1 MVVNIDSGRLPLKYK
16 NQDLQ
21 GLRRW
26 HMSRNVLLSTAMLCP
41 LSCLRN
47 LGAQTPSFQP
57 DVASGQNLNSIAKT
71 IAIERPLI
79 DVSSIAVPEFDT
91 SGDSIMVSST
101 EDSLPDDPAQQNPV
115 PTRKPQTKRILGIV
129 PNFRA
134 VSTDEKLPPQT
145 VKEKFV
151 TTTQDSFDYSA
162 AVIPIV
168 LAGYSMAVDANPS
181 FGQGLSGYG
190 QYLWRAALDQ
200 TSENYLVEFVV
211 PVMTRQDSRY
221 YTLGR
226 GGFFKRTGYALSRA
240 VITRSDSGKNV
251 FNTSEVV
258 GAGASA
264 GLSSTY
270 YPASQ
275 RSFSSTVDQWG
286 LNVGVDAFTFVL
298 KEFWPDIN
306 HKFFHYDDPK

>member
-1 MVVNIDSGRLPLKYK
+1 MLC
-16 NQDLQ
+16 
-21 GLRRW
+21 
-26 HMSRNVLLSTAMLCP
+26 LLSCTC
-41 LSCLRN
+41 N
-47 LGAQTPSFQP
+47 LAAQATSVQR
-57 DVASGQNLNSIAKT
+57 DLLSGQDLNSITKA

-79 DVSSIAVPEFDT
+79 DVSSIAVPEFDM
-91 SGDSIMVSST
+91 SGGSRIDSST
-101 EDSLPDDPAQQNPV
+101 DNDLPDDPTQQNPV
-115 PTRKPQTKRILGIV
+115 PPRKPQTKRILGVI

-145 VKEKFV
+145 VKEKFI

-168 LAGYSMAVDANPS
+168 LAGYSMAIDANPS
-181 FGQGLSGYG
+181 FGEGLSGYG

-200 TSENYLVEFVV
+200 TTENYLVEFVV
-211 PVMTRQDSRY
+211 PVITRQDSRY

-251 FNTSEVV
+251 FNTSEIV

-275 RSFSSTVDQWG
+275 RSFSDTADQWG
-286 LNVGVDAFTFVL
+286 LNIGVDAFTFVL

>member
-1 MVVNIDSGRLPLKYK
+1 MVVPVDSRHLPLIHK
-16 NQDLQ
+16 NCDCRR
-21 GLRRW
+21 LRRGYTG
-26 HMSRNVLLSTAMLCP
+26 RNFLVSTAMLCL
-41 LSCLRN
+41 LSCTSN
-47 LGAQTPSFQP
+47 LGAQTTSVQL
-57 DVASGQNLNSIAKT
+57 DVLSGQDLNSITKT

-91 SGDSIMVSST
+91 SVDSRMDSST
-101 EDSLPDDPAQQNPV
+101 EDDLPDDPTQQNPV

-145 VKEKFV
+145 VKEKFM

-168 LAGYSMAVDANPS
+168 LAGYSMAIDANPS

-200 TSENYLVEFVV
+200 TTENYLVEFVV
-211 PVMTRQDSRY
+211 PVITRQDSRY

-226 GGFFKRTGYALSRA
+226 GGFFRRTGYALSRA

-251 FNTSEVV
+251 FNTSEIV

-286 LNVGVDAFTFVL
+286 LNIGVDAGTFVL

>member
-1 MVVNIDSGRLPLKYK
+1 MAVNADSGHLPVIFK
-16 NQDLQ
+16 NQNIW

-26 HMSRNVLLSTAMLCP
+26 HMSRNVLLSPAMLC
-41 LSCLRN
+41 LLFCIHN
-47 LGAQTPSFQP
+47 LGAQTSSFQP
-57 DVASGQNLNSIAKT
+57 DVPSGEDLNSIIKT
-71 IAIERPLI
+71 IAIERPVINLA
-79 DVSSIAVPEFDT
+79 SAAVAELDT
-91 SGDSIMVSST
+91 SGNLRVDSST
-101 EDSLPDDPAQQNPV
+101 EDSLPDDPTQQNPV

-145 VKEKFV
+145 VKEKFM
-151 TTTQDSFDYSA
+151 TTTQDSLDYSA
-162 AVIPIV
+162 AVIPIA

-211 PVMTRQDSRY
+211 PVITRQDSRY

-226 GGFFKRTGYALSRA
+226 GGFFKRSGYALSRA

-251 FNTSEVV
+251 FNTSEIV

-306 HKFFHYDDPK
+306 H

>member
-1 MVVNIDSGRLPLKYK
+1 
-16 NQDLQ
+16 
-21 GLRRW
+21 
-26 HMSRNVLLSTAMLCP
+26 MSRNLLLSATILC
-41 LSCLRN
+41 LLFCIGI
-47 LGAQTPSFQP
+47 LGAQTPSLQP
-57 DVASGQNLNSIAKT
+57 NAPSGQDLNSMAKA
-71 IAIERPLI
+71 IAIERQLV
-79 DVSSIAVPEFDT
+79 DVSSFTASEFDT
-91 SGDSIMVSST
+91 SGDGRTASSP
-101 EDSLPDDPAQQNPV
+101 EDDLPDDPTQQNPV
-115 PTRKPQTKRILGIV
+115 PTRKPQTKRILGII

-145 VKEKFV
+145 VKEKFM

-168 LAGYSMAVDANPS
+168 LAGYSMAIDANPS
-181 FGQGLSGYG
+181 FGQGVAGYG

-200 TSENYLVEFVV
+200 TTENYLVEFVV
-211 PVMTRQDSRY
+211 PVLTRQDSRY

-240 VITRSDSGKNV
+240 VITRSDSAKNV

-286 LNVGVDAFTFVL
+286 LNIGVDAFTFVL

>member
-1 MVVNIDSGRLPLKYK
+1 MVVKIVPGNLSFLHK
-16 NQDLQ
+16 NHSFPE
-21 GLRRW
+21 LRRW
-26 HMSRNVLLSTAMLCP
+26 RGRRNFRLLAATVGLLSCIGN
-41 LSCLRN
+41 S
-47 LGAQTPSFQP
+47 GAQKRSVEP
-57 DVASGQNLNSIAKT
+57 DGLNGQDLNSITKT
-71 IAIERPLI
+71 IAIDRPLI
-79 DVSSIAVPEFDT
+79 DAASSAVAEFDT
-91 SGDSIMVSST
+91 YSDLRVASS
-101 EDSLPDDPAQQNPV
+101 DDNDLPDDPTQQNPV
-115 PTRKPQTKRILGIV
+115 PTRRPQTKRILGII

-145 VKEKFV
+145 VKEKFM

-168 LAGYSMAVDANPS
+168 LAGYSMAIDANPS

-200 TSENYLVEFVV
+200 TTENYLVEFVV
-211 PVMTRQDSRY
+211 PVITRQDSRY

-226 GGFFKRTGYALSRA
+226 GGFFKRTGYAVSRA
-240 VITRSDSGKNV
+240 VVTRSDSGKNV
-251 FNTSEVV
+251 FNTSEIV

-264 GLSSTY
+264 GISSTY

-275 RSFSSTVDQWG
+275 RSFSNTADQWG

>member
-1 MVVNIDSGRLPLKYK
+1 MVVYIDPGHLPLIHKDDDSRQKKRGYT
-16 NQDLQ
+16 
-21 GLRRW
+21 RR
-26 HMSRNVLLSTAMLCP
+26 NFLLSITMLC
-41 LSCLRN
+41 LLFCMRS
-47 LGAQTPSFQP
+47 LGAQALSIQP
-57 DVASGQNLNSIAKT
+57 DRFPGQDLNSITKT
-71 IAIERPLI
+71 IAIERSLI
-79 DVSSIAVPEFDT
+79 DVSSAAILEFDPPADLGVASAT
-91 SGDSIMVSST
+91 D
-101 EDSLPDDPAQQNPV
+101 DDQADDPAQQNPV
-115 PTRKPQTKRILGIV
+115 PTRKPQTKRILGII

-134 VSTDEKLPPQT
+134 VSTDERLPPQT
-145 VKEKFV
+145 AKEKFI

-181 FGQGLSGYG
+181 FGEGMSGYG

-200 TSENYLVEFVV
+200 TTENYLVEFVV
-211 PVMTRQDSRY
+211 PVMTHEDSRY

-251 FNTSEVV
+251 FNISEIV

-275 RSFSSTVDQWG
+275 RSFSNTVDQWG
-286 LNVGVDAFTFVL
+286 LNIGVDAFTFVL